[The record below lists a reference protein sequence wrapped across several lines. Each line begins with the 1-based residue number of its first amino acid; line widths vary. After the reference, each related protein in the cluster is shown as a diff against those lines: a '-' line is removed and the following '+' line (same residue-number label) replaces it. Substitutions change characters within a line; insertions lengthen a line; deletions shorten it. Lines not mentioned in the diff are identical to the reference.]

1 MTKYSKTQI
10 TLHWALVVLFAAQF
24 IFHESI
30 KAAFDKVIDGMAV
43 SFDPLVAGHVAGGI
57 AILLLSVYRFYVRQ
71 TTGVPDYPHQG
82 SDLTKKLSG
91 LVHMGTYA
99 LGILMPIS
107 GIVAWFSV
115 SQNAAQA
122 HEVMKFAFLALIAL
136 HVAGAFSHLILHKN
150 NIFKRMWP

>member
-1 MTKYSKTQI
+1 M
-10 TLHWALVVLFAAQF
+10 
-24 IFHESI
+24 
-30 KAAFDKVIDGMAV
+30 
-43 SFDPLVAGHVAGGI
+43 
-57 AILLLSVYRFYVRQ
+57 RQ

-115 SQNAAQA
+115 NQNAAQA